1 MQKYK
6 TTILLGAGAM
16 IPYGGPTTNDLTQG
30 LLHNSKCKGFFS
42 SIYNWTKGKAN
53 FEFLLSS
60 IETLLDWKLVN
71 EDNDSQSLN
80 PSILLEPIYAY
91 KCHPKWK
98 IWDIYKEAVNDIIER
113 IKDYDY
119 YESSYIDKQRT
130 LIDFIVDQ
138 KQKSYLK
145 IYSLNYD
152 RIIPRKSTKAGV
164 DFYEGHGNN
173 CYEYDLDKFINH
185 PTTFFNLHGSI
196 YNSYSSGGCVQIY
209 DIPVTLERPYNI
221 RGGNPYENKIFL
233 PIIAGYSKS
242 QRIMSE
248 PFNLGITAFM
258 YDCNSCNRLVIVG
271 YSFEDLHINAIL
283 RKFIKL
289 ESTEIVIIDK
299 CNDNNFPDRIRKIPY
314 QGFGIPGAQFIG
326 ERNALYLD
334 KNPHIHLNLDG
345 FEQYIKDNIS
355 L

>member
-1 MQKYK
+1 MKKYK

-16 IPYGGPTTNDLTQG
+16 IPYGGPTTKELTQR
-30 LLHNSKCKGFFS
+30 LLYNSECKDFFS
-42 SIYNWTKGKAN
+42 LIYNLTNGKAN

-60 IETLLDWKLVN
+60 IETLLDWKLAN
-71 EDNDSQSLN
+71 EDSDTRLLN

-91 KCHPKWK
+91 KYSPKWE
-98 IWDIYKEAVNDIIER
+98 IWDIYKEAINDIIER

-119 YESSYIDKQRT
+119 YESPNIDKQKT
-130 LIDFIVDQ
+130 LIDFIVDK
-138 KQKSYLK
+138 KQKSDLK
-145 IYSLNYD
+145 IYTLNYD
-152 RIIPRKSTKAGV
+152 RIIPKIGTKAGI
-164 DFYEGHGNN
+164 DFYEGYGNN
-173 CYEYDLDKFINH
+173 CYEYDLYKFINH

-209 DIPVTLERPYNI
+209 DIPVTLEHPYSI
-221 RGGNPYENKIFL
+221 RGGNPYENKVFL

-258 YDCNSCNRLVIVG
+258 YDCNLCNRLVVVG
-271 YSFEDLHINAIL
+271 YSFEDPHINAIL

-289 ESTEIVIIDK
+289 DSTEIVIVDYCK
-299 CNDNNFPDRIRKIPY
+299 DNKLRDELRRIPY
-314 QGFGIPGAQFIG
+314 QVFGIPGAKFMG
-326 ERNALYLD
+326 KRNALYLD
-334 KNPHIHLNLDG
+334 NNPHIHLYIDG
-345 FEQYIKDNIS
+345 FEQFINDNIS

>member
-1 MQKYK
+1 MQNYK

-16 IPYGGPTTNDLTQG
+16 IPYGGPTTNDLTQS
-30 LLHNSKCKGFFS
+30 LLNNSECKGFFR
-42 SIYNWTKGKAN
+42 SIYNWTNGKAN

-60 IETLLDWKLVN
+60 IETLLDWKLAN
-71 EDNDSQSLN
+71 EDCDSKLLN
-80 PSILLEPIYAY
+80 SSILMEPIYVY
-91 KCHPKWK
+91 KYSPKWE
-98 IWDIYKEAVNDIIER
+98 IWNIYKEAINDIIES
-113 IKDYDY
+113 IKGYDY
-119 YESSYIDKQRT
+119 YESSNIDKQKS
-130 LIDFIVDQ
+130 LIDFIVN
-138 KQKSYLK
+138 KRQKSDLK

-152 RIIPRKSTKAGV
+152 RIIPRIGTKAGI

-173 CYEYDLDKFINH
+173 CYEYDLDKFINL

-209 DIPVTLERPYNI
+209 DIPVTLEHPYYI

-258 YDCNSCNRLVIVG
+258 YDCNSCNRLVVIG
-271 YSFEDLHINAIL
+271 YSFEDPHINAIL

-289 ESTEIVIIDK
+289 DSTEIIIVDYSKDEKLPDK
-299 CNDNNFPDRIRKIPY
+299 LRAIPY
-314 QGFGIPGAQFIG
+314 RVFGISGAKFVG

-334 KNPHIHLNLDG
+334 KNPHIHLYLDG
-345 FEQYIKDNIS
+345 FEQFINDSIS